1 MSQDPQSLEELLD
14 QIGEAASEQGQV
26 SMDAILESVGRRS
39 FGPILLLAG
48 IITLAPIVGDLPG
61 MPTIMGI
68 LVLLT
73 AGQLLFQREYFWLPS
88 WMLNRAVGQD
98 GLRKALDWMRPPA
111 RFLDRWTRPRLRMFA
126 QGTGFY
132 AIAAVCVLIAFGMP
146 VMEVVP
152 FSANGAGAALLAF
165 GLSLIARDG
174 LLALVAF
181 VVTGLTA
188 GAVAYTLL

>member
-14 QIGEAASEQGQV
+14 RIGEAAQDKDQV
-26 SMDAILESVGRRS
+26 SMESILHATGRRS
-39 FGPILLLAG
+39 FGPLLLLAG
-48 IITLAPIVGDLPG
+48 LVTLAPIVGDLPG
-61 MPTIMGI
+61 MPTIMGL

-88 WMLNRAVGQD
+88 WMLNREVGQE
-98 GLRKALDWMRPPA
+98 GLRKSLDWMRPPA

-152 FSANGAGAALLAF
+152 FSANGAGAGLLAF

-181 VVTGLTA
+181 VVTGLTM
-188 GAVAYTLL
+188 GAVVYTLL